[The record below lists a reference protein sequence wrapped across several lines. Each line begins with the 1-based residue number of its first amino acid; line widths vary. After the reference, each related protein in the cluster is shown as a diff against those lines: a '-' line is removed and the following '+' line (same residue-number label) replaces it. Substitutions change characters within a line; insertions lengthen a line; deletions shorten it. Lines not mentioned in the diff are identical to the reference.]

1 MPDPPEREP
10 DDQDRAAKLHS
21 SSEKPCGRG
30 CAFWPGSSPAPTFGG
45 GSLRWA
51 ETQSVI
57 RYIPD
62 RVNDDEA
69 YWNAE
74 MHSDRQNALVE
85 HDSALK
91 RQITSMLRDNTEL
104 YKKYTEDQAFQDNL
118 NEILRST

>member
-1 MPDPPEREP
+1 MSPTTRTEPPSYTA
-10 DDQDRAAKLHS
+10 AAKSHAAAAAHS
-21 SSEKPCGRG
+21 GQDHRRRPPS
-30 CAFWPGSSPAPTFGG
+30 AG

-91 RQITSMLRDNTEL
+91 RQITSMLRDNMEL